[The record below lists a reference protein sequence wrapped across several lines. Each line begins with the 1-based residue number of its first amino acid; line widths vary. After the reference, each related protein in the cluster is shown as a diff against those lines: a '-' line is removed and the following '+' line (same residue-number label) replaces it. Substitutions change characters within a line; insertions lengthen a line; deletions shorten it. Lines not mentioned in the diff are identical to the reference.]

1 MTHYIKINYDKTF
14 KIKEMKGTIEF
25 LNTIFVN
32 KNRIVESNESTD
44 YSSLYNVLQ
53 SLTDKEEL
61 LLRWYYHIGDENDID
76 FYDRK
81 NYKELSKK
89 LGYQNTYEMF
99 NTILRATR
107 KMKHPTRSK
116 PLRHHMIY
124 PKLYSHKINFKA
136 LLINEL
142 EDLILNDNNLI
153 DDSYLKKIFAR
164 NNYSI
169 DKLENYIKYD
179 LSSFD
184 IETLDLSVRPYNCLK
199 RAGITDLHKLSK
211 IIDND
216 NSMMKIRNL
225 GKRSL
230 NEVRNKYNNFIRYKK
245 NDVNDPIYHTNITIH
260 NGNEE
265 QIKCRYILE
274 SKNSRIIAKDLYH
287 EFFEK
292 DPDFSLIKDKD
303 NFFDTKTTNMLLM
316 AGYTNIEDVIK
327 DRDIINNMLSCLSPS
342 NSNNNKPLDQFFD
355 NLMLYLGNCIEISE
369 PVYEHLKA
377 NDYIDIKEI
386 LHNSPI
392 LSMFNNLQ
400 TKIEELEKKYDIELN
415 GIIDEINSNLI
426 PSNLDEYYKSRLS
439 LDTYISIVEKSFS
452 MESIFKAQSYLS
464 DNYIHLITSLIDF
477 KDKADEIINEYS
489 RNNLDN
495 EVDENNG
502 ELFNDLRELF
512 DHEYFDKSW
521 IMELENY
528 ILKRCPEFKL
538 NTDDE

>member
-14 KIKEMKGTIEF
+14 KIKEMEGTVEF
-25 LNTIFVN
+25 LNTIFGN
-32 KNRIVESNESTD
+32 KNRIVESNELTD
-44 YSSLYNVLQ
+44 YTPIYNALQ
-53 SLTDKEEL
+53 SLTEKEEL

-81 NYKELSKK
+81 NYKELSEK

-99 NTILRATR
+99 KTILRATR
-107 KMKHPTRSK
+107 KMRHPTRSK

-136 LLINEL
+136 LLVNEL

-153 DDSYLKKIFAR
+153 DDSYLKNIFAR

-169 DKLENYIKYD
+169 NKLESYIKYD
-179 LSSFD
+179 SSSFD

-199 RAGITDLHKLSK
+199 RAGITDLHELSK
-211 IIDND
+211 IIDDD
-216 NSMMKIRNL
+216 NSMMQIRNL

-230 NEVRNKYNNFIRYKK
+230 NEVKDKYNCFIRSKE
-245 NDVNDPIYHTNITIH
+245 NDVNDTIYLTNITIH

-274 SKNSRIIAKDLYH
+274 SENSRIIAKDLYH

-292 DPDFSLIKDKD
+292 DPNFSLIKDQD

-316 AGYTNIEDVIK
+316 AGYINIEDVIK

-355 NLMLYLGNCIEISE
+355 NLMLYLGNCIEISD

-377 NDYIDIKEI
+377 NDYIDIKKI
-386 LHNSPI
+386 LNNSPI

-400 TKIEELEKKYDIELN
+400 TKIEELEKKYDTELN
-415 GIIDEINSNLI
+415 DIIDEINSNLI
-426 PSNLDEYYKSRLS
+426 PSNLDEYYKSKLS
-439 LDTYISIVEKSFS
+439 LDTYINIVEKSSS
-452 MESIFKAQSYLS
+452 METILKVQSHLS
-464 DNYIHLITSLIDF
+464 DNNIQLITSLIDF
-477 KDKADEIINEYS
+477 EDKADDLIDAHF
-489 RNNLDN
+489 RNNQDN
-495 EVDENNG
+495 ENID
-502 ELFNDLRELF
+502 ELFNELQDLF
-512 DHEYFDKSW
+512 DDEYFDKSW
-521 IMELENY
+521 GKKI
-528 ILKRCPEFKL
+528 RKL
-538 NTDDE
+538 HFTKMS